1 MPVPLLDLPLQSPC
15 ALAVHSCILG
25 TSQCVLAVA
34 RPAHGD
40 GAHQRLLSKDFVTAL
55 RIFWCQSAVML
66 SVATINVSQE
76 NSMESIRA
84 TMERQTARRT
94 QTDVTQM
101 IESLFANVNLAKDL
115 SARCKGRSLQ
125 LKDDEIQNIAQD
137 LDNILQNIYDE
148 LGRIPAS
155 AFGSNAYMDVL
166 IKSQSMRGYSE
177 ADISMNVMGNRPR
190 RSLRDNDTPKLVDF
204 LQGMYHESHEYGGQM
219 FNTLPEVAEC
229 IEPLYDAFFCPL
241 KNEIMTDPV
250 TTESG
255 VTCDRRAIEEYIER
269 FSDSS
274 EPIYCPVTK
283 MPMQSKTV
291 MSNASLK
298 SVIEE
303 WTMRNEAMRVR
314 IACTALSL
322 STADTVVLEAMHE
335 LKLLAKLRVKNRE
348 LMHKIGVTKFLAR
361 LLDNH
366 NAQIQCDALELLC
379 LLAEDEEGKDIIG
392 KTKAIARTVKLLS
405 SNTTGEKHAAISFLL
420 ELSKSQ
426 LLLENIGSTPGSI
439 LILTTMKINNTDDPI
454 AAEKAGAVLKNLEKC
469 PKNIKYMAESG
480 YLEPLQS
487 YLVEDYKTG
496 SEEMQMEM
504 VSFLSELVQEQEL
517 TIDINR
523 STSEILIK
531 MARSCNPRFRKAAF
545 DVLVQLSLHHP
556 NSKILVDAGAV
567 PVMIEELFIRKVDD
581 EPVNSMASAAT
592 VLANIVESG
601 IDPDTTVVNKEGHVL
616 TSKYSIYNF
625 VHMLKCFMPDD
636 LNLSIIRV
644 LLALTALAKP
654 LATVVSVIRENHRG
668 HAIIELMSSP
678 MEVLSLAATRLL
690 ITLSPHIGHT
700 IAERLCKTRGQPR
713 KLVKSIS
720 HARRITERQAALAM
734 LLARLP
740 YRNTSLNVALVQEGA
755 VPTILSAIKEMQ
767 NGAARSSRHA
777 VPYMEGL
784 LGALVRLTATLYSPE
799 VLKVAMDHNLA
810 LVLTELLSGSAGS
823 DEVQC
828 LAAVGLENLSYLSIK
843 LSQPPPDELLSKKN
857 SILKLLKDSKAHS
870 NNKKSTHQQVNVC
883 LVHRGVCSPATTFCL
898 LEAGAVEGLLGCLEN
913 DNVRVVEAALGA
925 LCTLLDERV
934 DVEKSVAALSELD
947 AARRVLGALRQHRQN
962 VLWQKCF
969 CVVEKLLEHGD
980 DRCLREVTGDR
991 MLPTALVSAF
1001 HRGDVSTKQAAE
1013 SILRRLHKMPD
1024 YSATYV
1030 SMEF

>member
-1 MPVPLLDLPLQSPC
+1 
-15 ALAVHSCILG
+15 
-25 TSQCVLAVA
+25 
-34 RPAHGD
+34 
-40 GAHQRLLSKDFVTAL
+40 
-55 RIFWCQSAVML
+55 ML

-76 NSMESIRA
+76 NSMESVRA

-101 IESLFANVNLAKDL
+101 IESLFSSVNLAKDL
-115 SARCKGRSLQ
+115 SARCKSKALQ
-125 LKDDEIQNIAQD
+125 FTDDEMQNIAQD
-137 LDNILQNIYDE
+137 LENALKNIYDD

-155 AFGSNAYMDVL
+155 AFGNNAYIDVL

-177 ADISMNVMGNRPR
+177 AEIPMNVMGNRPR
-190 RSLRDNDTPKLVDF
+190 RSFRDYDTPKLVDF
-204 LQGMYHESHEYGGQM
+204 LQGMYHESHEYGGQTL
-219 FNTLPEVAEC
+219 NTLPEVAEY
-229 IEPLYDAFFCPL
+229 IEPVYDAFFCPL
-241 KNEIMTDPV
+241 TNEIMTDPV
-250 TTESG
+250 TIQSG

-269 FSDSS
+269 FPDSS
-274 EPIYCPVTK
+274 EPLCCPVTK
-283 MPMQSKTV
+283 MPMHSKTV

-314 IACTALSL
+314 IARTALSL
-322 STADTVVLEAMHE
+322 STADTMVLEALHE
-335 LKLLAKLRVKNRE
+335 LKLLAKLRGKNRE

-366 NAQIQCDALELLC
+366 SAQIQCDALELLC
-379 LLAEDEEGKDIIG
+379 LLAEDEEGRDIIG
-392 KTKAIARTVKLLS
+392 KTKAIVRTIKLLS
-405 SNTTGEKHAAISFLL
+405 SNTVERHAAISFLL

-439 LILTTMKINNTDDPI
+439 LILTTMKINNSDDPI
-454 AAEKAGAVLKNLEKC
+454 ASEKAGAVLRNLEKC
-469 PKNIKYMAESG
+469 TKNIKYMAESG

-487 YLVEDYKTG
+487 HLVEG

-504 VSFLSELVQEQEL
+504 VGFLSELVQEQEL
-517 TIDINR
+517 TIDITK

-531 MARSCNPRFRKAAF
+531 MANSCNPMVRKAAF
-545 DVLVQLSLHHP
+545 DVLVQLSLHRP
-556 NSKILVDAGAV
+556 NSKMLVDAGAV
-567 PVMIEELFIRKVDD
+567 PVMIEELFIRKLDD

-592 VLANIVESG
+592 ILANIVESG
-601 IDPDTTVVNKEGHVL
+601 IDPDTTVVNKEGHLL

-636 LNLSIIRV
+636 LNLSIIRILLV
-644 LLALTALAKP
+644 LTELPKP
-654 LATVVSVIRENHRG
+654 LATVVAVIRENHRG
-668 HAIIELMSSP
+668 HAIVELMSSP
-678 MEVLSLAATRLL
+678 MEALSLAATRLL

-700 IAERLCKTRGQPR
+700 IAERLCKTQGQPR

-720 HARRITERQAALAM
+720 HSGRITERQAAMAM
-734 LLARLP
+734 FLARLP
-740 YRNTSLNVALVQEGA
+740 YRNTSLNVVLVQEGA
-755 VPTILSAIKEMQ
+755 VPVILSAIKEMQ

-784 LGALVRLTATLYSPE
+784 VGALVRLTATLYSPE

-810 LVLTELLSGSAGS
+810 LVLTELLSGPAGN
-823 DEVQC
+823 DEVQR

-843 LSQPPPDELLSKKN
+843 LSQPPPDELLSKKSN
-857 SILKLLKDSKAHS
+857 ILKLLKDSKAHS
-870 NNKKSTHQQVNVC
+870 NKKSSHQQVNVC
-883 LVHRGVCSPATTFCL
+883 LVHRGVCSPASTFCL
-898 LEAGAVEGLLGCLEN
+898 LEAGAVEGLLVCLEN

-991 MLPTALVSAF
+991 VLPTALVSAF
-1001 HRGDVSTKQAAE
+1001 HRGDASTKQAAE

>member
-1 MPVPLLDLPLQSPC
+1 
-15 ALAVHSCILG
+15 
-25 TSQCVLAVA
+25 
-34 RPAHGD
+34 
-40 GAHQRLLSKDFVTAL
+40 
-55 RIFWCQSAVML
+55 ML

-76 NSMESIRA
+76 NSMESVRA

-94 QTDVTQM
+94 QTDATQM
-101 IESLFANVNLAKDL
+101 IESLFASVNLAKDL
-115 SARCKGRSLQ
+115 SERCKGRALQ
-125 LKDDEIQNIAQD
+125 LKGDEIQNIAQD
-137 LDNILQNIYDE
+137 LENTLQNIYDD

-155 AFGSNAYMDVL
+155 AFGSNAYMNVL

-190 RSLRDNDTPKLVDF
+190 RRSLCDNDTPKLVDF

-219 FNTLPEVAEC
+219 FNTLPEVAEY

-241 KNEIMTDPV
+241 TNEIMTDPV
-250 TTESG
+250 TIESG

-269 FSDSS
+269 FSVSS
-274 EPIYCPVTK
+274 EPVYCPVTK

-314 IACTALSL
+314 IARTALSL
-322 STADTVVLEAMHE
+322 STADTMVLEAMHE
-335 LKLLAKLRVKNRE
+335 LKLLAKLRWKNRE

-379 LLAEDEEGKDIIG
+379 LLAEDEEGRDIIG
-392 KTKAIARTVKLLS
+392 KTKAIARTIKLLS
-405 SNTTGEKHAAISFLL
+405 SNTTDERHAAISFLL

-439 LILTTMKINNTDDPI
+439 LILTTMKINNSDDPI
-454 AAEKAGAVLKNLEKC
+454 AAEKAGALLKNLEKC
-469 PKNIKYMAESG
+469 AKNIKHMAESG
-480 YLEPLQS
+480 YLEPLQRH
-487 YLVEDYKTG
+487 LVEG

-531 MARSCNPRFRKAAF
+531 MTHSCNPMVRKAAF
-545 DVLVQLSLHHP
+545 DVLVQLSLHRP
-556 NSKILVDAGAV
+556 NSKMLVDAGAV

-592 VLANIVESG
+592 VLANIVDSG

-644 LLALTALAKP
+644 LLVLTELTKP
-654 LATVVSVIRENHRG
+654 LATVVSVIRENHCS
-668 HAIIELMSSP
+668 HAIVELMSSP
-678 MEVLSLAATRLL
+678 MEALSLAATRLL

-700 IAERLCKTRGQPR
+700 IVERLCKTQGQPR

-720 HARRITERQAALAM
+720 HTGRITERQAALAT

-755 VPTILSAIKEMQ
+755 VPAILSAIKEMQ

-784 LGALVRLTATLYSPE
+784 VGALVRLTATLYSPE

-810 LVLTELLSGSAGS
+810 SVLTELLNGPAGI
-823 DEVQC
+823 DEVQR

-843 LSQPPPDELLSKKN
+843 LSQPPQDELLSKKN
-857 SILKLLKDSKAHS
+857 SIIKLLKDSKAHS
-870 NNKKSTHQQVNVC
+870 NKKSSNHQVNVC

-913 DNVRVVEAALGA
+913 DNIRVVEAALGA

-934 DVEKSVAALSELD
+934 DVEKSVAALSELN
-947 AARRVLGALRQHRQN
+947 AATHVLGALRQHRQN

-969 CVVEKLLEHGD
+969 CLVEKLLEHGD
-980 DRCLREVTGDR
+980 DRCVREVTGDR

-1001 HRGDVSTKQAAE
+1001 HRGDASTKQAAE

>member
-1 MPVPLLDLPLQSPC
+1 
-15 ALAVHSCILG
+15 
-25 TSQCVLAVA
+25 
-34 RPAHGD
+34 
-40 GAHQRLLSKDFVTAL
+40 
-55 RIFWCQSAVML
+55 
-66 SVATINVSQE
+66 
-76 NSMESIRA
+76 
-84 TMERQTARRT
+84 
-94 QTDVTQM
+94 
-101 IESLFANVNLAKDL
+101 
-115 SARCKGRSLQ
+115 
-125 LKDDEIQNIAQD
+125 
-137 LDNILQNIYDE
+137 
-148 LGRIPAS
+148 
-155 AFGSNAYMDVL
+155 
-166 IKSQSMRGYSE
+166 
-177 ADISMNVMGNRPR
+177 
-190 RSLRDNDTPKLVDF
+190 
-204 LQGMYHESHEYGGQM
+204 
-219 FNTLPEVAEC
+219 
-229 IEPLYDAFFCPL
+229 
-241 KNEIMTDPV
+241 
-250 TTESG
+250 
-255 VTCDRRAIEEYIER
+255 
-269 FSDSS
+269 
-274 EPIYCPVTK
+274 
-283 MPMQSKTV
+283 
-291 MSNASLK
+291 
-298 SVIEE
+298 
-303 WTMRNEAMRVR
+303 
-314 IACTALSL
+314 
-322 STADTVVLEAMHE
+322 
-335 LKLLAKLRVKNRE
+335 
-348 LMHKIGVTKFLAR
+348 
-361 LLDNH
+361 
-366 NAQIQCDALELLC
+366 
-379 LLAEDEEGKDIIG
+379 
-392 KTKAIARTVKLLS
+392 
-405 SNTTGEKHAAISFLL
+405 
-420 ELSKSQ
+420 
-426 LLLENIGSTPGSI
+426 
-439 LILTTMKINNTDDPI
+439 
-454 AAEKAGAVLKNLEKC
+454 
-469 PKNIKYMAESG
+469 
-480 YLEPLQS
+480 
-487 YLVEDYKTG
+487 
-496 SEEMQMEM
+496 M

-531 MARSCNPRFRKAAF
+531 MALSCNPSVRKAAF
-545 DVLVQLSLHHP
+545 DVLVQLSLHCP
-556 NSKILVDAGAV
+556 NSKMLVDTGAV
-567 PVMIEELFIRKVDD
+567 LVMIEELFIRKVDD

-592 VLANIVESG
+592 ILANIVESG

-654 LATVVSVIRENHRG
+654 LATVVSVIREDHRG
-668 HAIIELMSSP
+668 HAIVELMSSP
-678 MEVLSLAATRLL
+678 MEALSLAATKLL

-700 IAERLCKTRGQPR
+700 IVERLCKSQGQPR

-720 HARRITERQAALAM
+720 HAGRITERQAALAM

-740 YRNTSLNVALVQEGA
+740 YRNTSLNIALVQEGA

-767 NGAARSSRHA
+767 NGASRSSKHA

-784 LGALVRLTATLYSPE
+784 VGALVRLTATLYSPE
-799 VLKVAMDHNLA
+799 VLKVAIDHNLA
-810 LVLTELLSGSAGS
+810 SLLTELLSRPAGS
-823 DEVQC
+823 DEVQR

-870 NNKKSTHQQVNVC
+870 NNKKSTHHQVNLC

-898 LEAGAVEGLLGCLEN
+898 LEAGSVEGLLGCLEN

-1001 HRGDVSTKQAAE
+1001 HRGDASTKQAAE

>member
-1 MPVPLLDLPLQSPC
+1 
-15 ALAVHSCILG
+15 
-25 TSQCVLAVA
+25 
-34 RPAHGD
+34 
-40 GAHQRLLSKDFVTAL
+40 
-55 RIFWCQSAVML
+55 ML

-76 NSMESIRA
+76 NSMESVRA

-94 QTDVTQM
+94 QTDVAQM
-101 IESLFANVNLAKDL
+101 IESLFSSVNLAKDL
-115 SARCKGRSLQ
+115 SVRCKGKALQ
-125 LKDDEIQNIAQD
+125 LTDDEMQNIAQD
-137 LDNILQNIYDE
+137 LENALQNIYDD

-155 AFGSNAYMDVL
+155 AFGNNAYMDVL

-177 ADISMNVMGNRPR
+177 ADIPMNVMGNRPR
-190 RSLRDNDTPKLVDF
+190 RRSFRDYDTPKLVDF
-204 LQGMYHESHEYGGQM
+204 LQGMYHESHEYGGQT
-219 FNTLPEVAEC
+219 FNTLPEVAEY
-229 IEPLYDAFFCPL
+229 IEPVYDAFFCPL
-241 KNEIMTDPV
+241 TNEIMTDPV
-250 TTESG
+250 TIQSG
-255 VTCDRRAIEEYIER
+255 VTCDRRAIEEYVER
-269 FSDSS
+269 FPDSS
-274 EPIYCPVTK
+274 EPFCCPVTK

-314 IACTALSL
+314 IARTALSL
-322 STADTVVLEAMHE
+322 STADTMVLEALHE
-335 LKLLAKLRVKNRE
+335 LKLLAKLRGKNKE
-348 LMHKIGVTKFLAR
+348 LMHKLGVTKFLAR

-366 NAQIQCDALELLC
+366 SAQIQLDALELLC
-379 LLAEDEEGKDIIG
+379 LLAEDEEGRDIIG
-392 KTKAIARTVKLLS
+392 KTKAIARTIKLLS
-405 SNTTGEKHAAISFLL
+405 SNTTVERHAAISFLL

-439 LILTTMKINNTDDPI
+439 LILTTMKINNSDDPI
-454 AAEKAGAVLKNLEKC
+454 ASEKAGAVLKNLEKC
-469 PKNIKYMAESG
+469 TKNIKYMAESG

-487 YLVEDYKTG
+487 HLVEG

-504 VSFLSELVQEQEL
+504 VGFLRELVQEQEL
-517 TIDINR
+517 TIDITR

-531 MARSCNPRFRKAAF
+531 MANSCNPMVRKAAF
-545 DVLVQLSLHHP
+545 DVLVQLSLHRP
-556 NSKILVDAGAV
+556 NSKMLIDAGAV

-592 VLANIVESG
+592 ILANIVESG
-601 IDPDTTVVNKEGHVL
+601 IDPDTTVVNKEGHLL

-636 LNLSIIRV
+636 LNLGIIRI
-644 LLALTALAKP
+644 LLALTELPKP
-654 LATVVSVIRENHRG
+654 LSAVVAVIREDHRG
-668 HAIIELMSSP
+668 HAIVELMSSP
-678 MEVLSLAATRLL
+678 MEALSLAATRLL

-700 IAERLCKTRGQPR
+700 IAERLCKTQGQPR
-713 KLVKSIS
+713 KLVKSIRHS
-720 HARRITERQAALAM
+720 GRITERQAAMAM

-755 VPTILSAIKEMQ
+755 VPVMLSAIKEMR
-767 NGAARSSRHA
+767 NGAARSSRHT

-784 LGALVRLTATLYSPE
+784 VGALVRLTATLYSPE

-810 LVLTELLSGSAGS
+810 LVLTELLRGPAGS
-823 DEVQC
+823 DEVQR

-857 SILKLLKDSKAHS
+857 NILKLLKDSKAHS
-870 NNKKSTHQQVNVC
+870 NKKNSHQQVKVC
-883 LVHRGVCSPATTFCL
+883 LVHQGVCSPASTFCL

-934 DVEKSVAALSELD
+934 DVEKSVATLSELN

-1001 HRGDVSTKQAAE
+1001 HRGDASTKQAAE

>member
-1 MPVPLLDLPLQSPC
+1 MSPAAAAMSGCAALPRHRTEVKKNI
-15 ALAVHSCILG
+15 AVNS
-25 TSQCVLAVA
+25 SDEKVLA
-34 RPAHGD
+34 
-40 GAHQRLLSKDFVTAL
+40 FVQEEIL
-55 RIFWCQSAVML
+55 PFVPQPNVML
-66 SVATINVSQE
+66 SVATINDSQE
-76 NSMESIRA
+76 NSMKSVKA

-94 QTDVTQM
+94 LTNSTQM
-101 IESLFANVNLAKDL
+101 IGSLFASVNLAKDL
-115 SARCKGRSLQ
+115 SARCKGRALQ
-125 LKDDEIQNIAQD
+125 FTDDEIQKIAQD
-137 LDNILQNIYDE
+137 LENVLQNIYDD
-148 LGRIPAS
+148 LCRIPAS
-155 AFGSNAYMDVL
+155 ALGSKAYMD
-166 IKSQSMRGYSE
+166 
-177 ADISMNVMGNRPR
+177 
-190 RSLRDNDTPKLVDF
+190 
-204 LQGMYHESHEYGGQM
+204 GMYHESHEFGDQM
-219 FNTLPEVAEC
+219 FSSLPEVAEY

-241 KNEIMTDPV
+241 TNEIMTDPV

-255 VTCDRRAIEEYIER
+255 VTFERRAIEEYIER
-269 FSDSS
+269 FADNS
-274 EPIYCPVTK
+274 EPVCCPVTK

-291 MSNASLK
+291 MTNASLK

-314 IACTALSL
+314 ISRTALSI
-322 STADTVVLEAMHE
+322 SSADTMVLEAIHE
-335 LKLLAKLRVKNRE
+335 LKLLAKLRGRNKE
-348 LMHKIGVTKFLAR
+348 LMHKIGVTRFLAR

-366 NAQIQCDALELLC
+366 NAEIQCGALELLC
-379 LLAEDEEGKDIIG
+379 LLAEDDEGKDIIG
-392 KTKAIARTVKLLS
+392 KTKAIDRTIKLLS
-405 SNTTGEKHAAISFLL
+405 SNTTDTSHAAICFLL

-426 LLLENIGSTPGSI
+426 LLLEHIGSTPGSI
-439 LILTTMKINNTDDPI
+439 LILTAMKINNSDDPI
-454 AAEKAGAVLKNLEKC
+454 GAEKAGAVLKNLEKC

-487 YLVEDYKTG
+487 HLVEGEMQNIRKAYFFTS

-504 VSFLSELVQEQEL
+504 VRYLSELVQEQEL

-531 MARSCNPRFRKAAF
+531 MAHSCNPMVHKAAF

-556 NSKILVDAGAV
+556 NSKMLVDAGAV

-625 VHMLKCFMPDD
+625 VHMIKCFMPDNF
-636 LNLSIIRV
+636 NLSIIRI
-644 LLALTALAKP
+644 LLALTALTKP
-654 LATVVSVIRENHRG
+654 LATVVSIIRENHRG

-678 MEVLSLAATRLL
+678 TEALGLAVTRLL
-690 ITLSPHIGHT
+690 IALSPHIGHT
-700 IAERLCKTRGQPR
+700 IVERLCKTQGQPR
-713 KLVKSIS
+713 RLVKSIS
-720 HARRITERQAALAM
+720 HAGRITERQAVLAT

-740 YRNTSLNVALVQEGA
+740 YRNTSLNIALVLEGA
-755 VPTILSAIKEMQ
+755 VPSILSSIKEMQ
-767 NGAARSSRHA
+767 SGIARSSRHA
-777 VPYMEGL
+777 VQFMEGL
-784 LGALVRLTATLYSPE
+784 VGALVRLTATLYSPE
-799 VLKVAMDHNLA
+799 VLKAAMDHNLA
-810 LVLTELLSGSAGS
+810 SVLTELLGGAAGS
-823 DEVQC
+823 DEVQR

-857 SILKLLKDSKAHS
+857 NILKLLKDSKAHS
-870 NNKKSTHQQVNVC
+870 KKSSQHQVNVC
-883 LVHRGVCSPATTFCL
+883 PVHRGVCSPPTTFCL
-898 LEAGAVEGLLGCLEN
+898 LEAGTVEVLLGCLEN

-925 LCTLLDERV
+925 LCSLLDERV
-934 DVEKSVAALSELD
+934 DVEKSVAALAELD
-947 AARRVLGALRQHRQN
+947 AARHVLAALRQHRQN

-969 CVVEKLLEHGD
+969 CVVEKLLEHGG
-980 DRCLREVTGDR
+980 DRCAREVTGDR

-1001 HRGDVSTKQAAE
+1001 HRGDASTKQAAE